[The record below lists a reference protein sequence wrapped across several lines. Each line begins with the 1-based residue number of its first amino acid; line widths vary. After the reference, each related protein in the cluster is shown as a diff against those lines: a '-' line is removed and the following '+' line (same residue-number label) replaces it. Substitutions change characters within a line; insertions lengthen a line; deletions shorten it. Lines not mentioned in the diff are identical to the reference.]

1 MIAHTQLSGTPMS
14 TEPRTLEEWKSTL
27 AAAFGLVLVSFL
39 AWYALSRLNETTAGN
54 TIGAIASGALVL
66 WLISQTWYYMT
77 QVTSPRRQLL
87 LMGISFIQ
95 VVPFL
100 FAAAYGAFG
109 YYDLCV
115 VGAKGPADVL
125 YFSYVT
131 FTTVGFGDLK
141 PAGLCRGLAVA
152 EAITGYILLGLFVA
166 AAVGLYGREHN
177 RHPH

>member
-1 MIAHTQLSGTPMS
+1 MRR
-14 TEPRTLEEWKSTL
+14 EPKTLEEWKSTL
-27 AAAFGLVLVSFL
+27 VAALGLVIVSFV
-39 AWYALSRLNETTAGN
+39 AWFGLSRLSETTAGDKIGTAT
-54 TIGAIASGALVL
+54 TILLMIWLV
-66 WLISQTWYYMT
+66 SQTWYSMT
-77 QVTSPRRQLL
+77 QVKSPKRQLL

-100 FAAAYGAFG
+100 FAAVYGSFG

-115 VGAKGPADVL
+115 VGAKGPYDVL

-131 FTTVGFGDLK
+131 FTTVGFGDLR

-166 AAVGLYGREHN
+166 AAVGIYARDHK
-177 RHPH
+177 RD